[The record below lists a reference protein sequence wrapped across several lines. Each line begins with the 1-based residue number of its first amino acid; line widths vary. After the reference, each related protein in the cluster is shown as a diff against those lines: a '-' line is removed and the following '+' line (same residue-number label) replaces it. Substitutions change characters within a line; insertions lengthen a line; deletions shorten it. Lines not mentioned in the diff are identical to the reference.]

1 MKKLILL
8 FIILFSFT
16 CKKETFNIVNL
27 NGNKIITQ
35 GHGGMGPSSTYP
47 TDSYESLM
55 ECLSLGA
62 DGTEFDVQL
71 TRDSVLVL
79 YHDHDLSNNT
89 TIKGCINSLSWSEVR
104 TARYNQTLYLNYS
117 IISLDEFFS
126 HVANPD
132 RYTFTFDC
140 KLYTENVNTGAFY
153 RSYIDAVIRLVHQYG
168 LKNNVYIESQDPNF
182 LALFKK
188 KDPAFRL
195 FIYPSSFEE
204 GLEAAISAGLYGI
217 TISTRDIT
225 KEQIK
230 MAHDLNLWITLW
242 SIHTEDDN
250 KEAIRKNPDCI
261 QTDKL
266 KHLVKLL
273 K

>member
-8 FIILFSFT
+8 FIILFSFA
-16 CKKETFNIVNL
+16 CKKEKFDIVNL
-27 NGNKIITQ
+27 NGNKITVL

-47 TDSYESLM
+47 MDSYESLM

-62 DGTEFDVQL
+62 NGTEFDVQL

-79 YHDHDLSNNT
+79 YHDQDLSNT
-89 TIKGCINSLSWSEVR
+89 TTMKGCINSLNWPEVK

-117 IISLDEFFS
+117 IISLDEFIS
-126 HVANPD
+126 NVANPD

-140 KLYTENVNTGAFY
+140 KLYTENPNTAAFY
-153 RSYIDAVIRLVHQYG
+153 RSYIDAVIRILHQYG
-168 LKNNVYIESQDPNF
+168 LENNVYIESQDPNF

-188 KDPAFRL
+188 KNPASKL
-195 FIYPSSFEE
+195 FIYPSSFES
-204 GLEAAISAGLYGI
+204 GLEIAMSGGLYGI

-225 KEQIK
+225 TEQIK
-230 MAHDLNLWITLW
+230 TAHDHNLRITLW
-242 SIHTEDDN
+242 NTHTEDDN

-266 KHLVKLL
+266 KKLVKLL
-273 K
+273 N

>member
-8 FIILFSFT
+8 SITLFSFA
-16 CKKETFNIVNL
+16 CKKERFNIANL
-27 NGNKIITQ
+27 NGNKIITM

-47 TDSYESLM
+47 MNSNESLM
-55 ECLSLGA
+55 QCLSQGA

-71 TRDSVLVL
+71 TKDSVLVL
-79 YHDHDLSNNT
+79 YHDQDLSSTT
-89 TIKGCINSLSWSEVR
+89 TINGCINSLSWPEVKA
-104 TARYNQTLYLNYS
+104 ARYNQTLYLNYS
-117 IISLDEFFS
+117 ITSLDEFLS
-126 HVANPD
+126 HLANPGD
-132 RYTFTFDC
+132 YKFTFDC
-140 KLYTENVNTGAFY
+140 KLYTENTNTTAFH
-153 RSYIDAVIRLVHQYG
+153 RSYIDAVIRIVHTYK
-168 LKNNVYIESQDPNF
+168 LENNVFIESQDPNF

-188 KDPAFRL
+188 KDPASKL
-195 FIYPSSFEE
+195 FIYPSSFES
-204 GLEAAISAGLYGI
+204 GLEIAKSAGLYGI

-230 MAHDLNLWITLW
+230 MAHDLNLWVTLW
-242 SIHTEDDN
+242 NTHTDGDN

-266 KHLVKLL
+266 KNLIKLL